1 MQSRSKNQKKAKP
14 DTPRNR
20 YMRGARL
27 SEYRLLKVLRGFGDE
42 RTAAEVGG
50 DVGLSEKRT
59 RELYDHFRGKL
70 MRAVLMEPFEFGWA
84 GYFLFDGLEISSRG
98 HHLFD
103 ETSESDAFKSA
114 LIRQAPRSGAKRI
127 PSKRFSELLFEITVR
142 MFCSLSMTKDNAS
155 LYPQDAREAFAK
167 LQMVAL
173 FIDEH
178 KDAAEKPDGFE
189 AIVESFDAYMKAFPI
204 LLARDEFGAL
214 VAGYRHHR
222 FANDVLYDGLRRH
235 LLKSPIG
242 GPDQ

>member
-1 MQSRSKNQKKAKP
+1 MKLRLRNQKNAKT

-27 SEYRLLKVLRGFGDE
+27 SEYRFLKLLRGFADE
-42 RTAAEVGG
+42 RIAADIGG
-50 DVGLSEKRT
+50 EVGLSEKRT
-59 RELYDHFRGKL
+59 RELFDHFRSKL

-84 GYFLFDGLEISSRG
+84 GYFLFDGLEISPRG

-103 ETSESDAFKSA
+103 EISESDVFKSA
-114 LIRQAPRSGAKRI
+114 LIRHAPRSGAKRI

-142 MFCSLSMTKDNAS
+142 MVCSLSMTKDNTS

-178 KDAAEKPDGFE
+178 KDAAEKPDGFD

-204 LLARDEFGAL
+204 LLARDEFRAL
-214 VAGYRHHR
+214 VTGYRHHR

-235 LLKSPIG
+235 ILKNPIG
-242 GPDQ
+242 APDL